1 MRNSHSRPSS
11 FRRSLQ
17 LPQARSRDLR
27 AHHRTHSETSEL
39 GSQHPL
45 SPGVLFIES
54 MLSSKNRPSSL
65 QPLIHCR
72 CRPVHRLSSSSTQVL
87 FNFSY
92 PVPSQHMW
100 LLCSRRDVIGGP
112 LSIPQWHYVAGC
124 LLPKLRILHCCST
137 RCSMSSLILDL
148 VQILARDSRFWSYP
162 APVPILALGRRLP
175 AFSILYLRSR

>member
-1 MRNSHSRPSS
+1 
-11 FRRSLQ
+11 
-17 LPQARSRDLR
+17 
-27 AHHRTHSETSEL
+27 
-39 GSQHPL
+39 L
-45 SPGVLFIES
+45 SPC
-54 MLSSKNRPSSL
+54 PS
-65 QPLIHCR
+65 PLIYCR

-100 LLCSRRDVIGGP
+100 LLCSRRHVIGGP

-137 RCSMSSLILDL
+137 RYSMSSLILDL

-162 APVPILALGRRLP
+162 APVPILALGRRLR
-175 AFSILYLRSR
+175 AFSILYLRSRLCILVSASCPGRLFLAFRLLVTSKLSPDVLSQSSVLVASISHSRYVLRSMHPHIRVLV